1 MGVNKTARKLRGY
14 TLSTCG
20 EVIIAEYNHFMA
32 TDEQDGVLNLIGPA
46 GIGKTELI
54 YQIAQQMREAG
65 HENCQVVELYLS
77 ALMDP
82 ESAAGTPI
90 PIDFKFRG
98 EDVKGL
104 SLASRVEILIP
115 MEKGR
120 GPILFIDE
128 MGREADQL
136 RPLIMKLLHEKMLGG
151 LDVSDCFIIV
161 AGNPCDEEH
170 NAVAIQE
177 DAAIS
182 SRLCDIPVKPD
193 VKELGKYFYR
203 DTFTTSHR
211 AIADFL
217 MDNPEYMHG
226 RDSDGDQS
234 SKFHSPRSWFNAAA
248 KLHLHGGGTDDTYGN
263 IKTPR
268 VSMVMTGIIG
278 PQAYAHLKNFLSLD
292 KPLSVKDILNGRFRA
307 PVRSVPA
314 STQQALKAWL
324 AEQDIDNAEADNLR
338 DFLDAIPADTARA
351 IMREATAGNIK
362 TSNQRKLVDRKVF
375 TKFVGRIAGIS
386 RIKKPDSTTT
396 P

>member
-1 MGVNKTARKLRGY
+1 MGANKTAKRLRGY
-14 TLSTCG
+14 TISTIK
-20 EVIIAEYNHFMA
+20 EVISDEYEHFMA
-32 TDEQDGVLNLIGPA
+32 TGEQDGVLNLIGPA
-46 GIGKTELI
+46 GIGKTESV
-54 YQIAQQMREAG
+54 YQVAQEMRDRG
-65 HENCQVVELYLS
+65 HKNCQVVELYLS

-90 PIDFKFRG
+90 PIDFEYKG
-98 EDVKGL
+98 EMVKGL
-104 SLASRVEILIP
+104 SLASRTEILIP

-151 LDVSDCFIIV
+151 LSVKDCFIIV
-161 AGNPCDEEH
+161 AGNPSDEEH

-193 VKELGKYFYR
+193 VKELGKYFYQ
-203 DTFTTSHR
+203 DKFTASHR
-211 AIADFL
+211 AVADFL
-217 MDNPEYMHG
+217 MDNSGYMHG
-226 RDSDGDQS
+226 RDTDGDQT

-248 KLHLHGGGTDDTYGN
+248 KLHMHGAGTDSDPGN

-268 VSMVMTGIIG
+268 VSMVITGIVG

-292 KPLSVKDILNGRFRA
+292 KPLSVKDVLTGRFRA

-314 STQQALKAWL
+314 STQQALKTWL
-324 AEQDIDNAEADNLR
+324 AEQDISDVEADNLR
-338 DFLDAIPADTARA
+338 DFLEAIPADTARA
-351 IMREATAGNIK
+351 VMREAGQGNIK
-362 TSNQRKLVDRKVF
+362 TGNNRKLVARGVF
-375 TKFVGRIAGIS
+375 KKFLHKIT
-386 RIKKPDSTTT
+386 RIKKPGSTT

>member
-1 MGVNKTARKLRGY
+1 MMTMGVNKTAKRLRGY
-14 TLSTCG
+14 TIATCK
-20 EVIIAEYNHFMA
+20 EVIIDEYRHFMA
-32 TDEQDGVLNLIGPA
+32 TGEQDGVLNLIGPA
-46 GIGKTELI
+46 GIGKTESV
-54 YQIAQQMREAG
+54 YQIAEQMREEG

-90 PIDFKFRG
+90 PIDFEYKG
-98 EDVKGL
+98 EQVKGL
-104 SLASRVEILIP
+104 SLASRTEILIP

-136 RPLIMKLLHEKMLGG
+136 RPLIMKLLHEKKLGG

-161 AGNPCDEEH
+161 AGNPSDEEH

-203 DTFTTSHR
+203 DKFTQSHR

-248 KLHLHGGGTDDTYGN
+248 KLHLHGGGTDDEPGN

-268 VSMVMTGIIG
+268 VSMVMTGIVG

-292 KPLSVKDILNGRFRA
+292 KPLSVKDILNGKFRA

-314 STQQALKAWL
+314 STQQALKTWL
-324 AEQDIDNAEADNLR
+324 AEQDVNDAEADNIK
-338 DFLDAIPADTARA
+338 DFLEAIPADTARA
-351 IMREATAGNIK
+351 VMREAAAGNIK
-362 TSNQRKLVDRKVF
+362 TSNNRKLVARGVF
-375 TKFVGRIAGIS
+375 KKFLNKIT
-386 RIKKPDSTTT
+386 RIKKSGGTT